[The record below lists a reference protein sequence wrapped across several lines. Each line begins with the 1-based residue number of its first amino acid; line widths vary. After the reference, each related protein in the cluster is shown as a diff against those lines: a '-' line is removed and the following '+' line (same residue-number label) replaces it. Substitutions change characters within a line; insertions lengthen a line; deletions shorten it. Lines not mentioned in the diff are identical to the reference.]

1 MSLKKFIIKF
11 IQRHLNQEFNFTF
24 DKKNLN
30 QISNDY
36 LKLSN
41 KVTEL
46 EELMKTLLTQFN
58 QKKTKLIEN
67 DKNKNETQ
75 VNFILFYYSIFCL
88 MFNFILYKG
97 KRFLF

>member
-1 MSLKKFIIKF
+1 MKFKIEFFQIL
-11 IQRHLNQEFNFTF
+11 LNQEFNFTF

-30 QISNDY
+30 HISNDY

-67 DKNKNETQ
+67 DKNTNETQ
-75 VNFILFYYSIFCL
+75 VNF
-88 MFNFILYKG
+88 
-97 KRFLF
+97 